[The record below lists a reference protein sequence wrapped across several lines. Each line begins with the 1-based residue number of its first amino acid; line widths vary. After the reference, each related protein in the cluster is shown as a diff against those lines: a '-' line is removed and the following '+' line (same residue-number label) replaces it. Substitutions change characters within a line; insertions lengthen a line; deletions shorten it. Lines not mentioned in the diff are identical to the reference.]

1 MLLLL
6 LSTVRREPIGV
17 SSAYT
22 VSGSSV
28 VKSESLKDQVKG
40 FAMARG
46 EIVVEL
52 GSGCKDIVQQSLRS
66 EDSYVG
72 RTLQKPCVKV
82 FGRLKYL
89 NEFLLEDHDPAH
101 SWPVIFFVFVLALA
115 GDLNFKCIMLRIRVF
130 DWLIKF
136 RCFLSLVQC
145 SVVLIIEICM

>member
-1 MLLLL
+1 MLLLLLL

-52 GSGCKDIVQQSLRS
+52 GSGCKDIV
-66 EDSYVG
+66 
-72 RTLQKPCVKV
+72 
-82 FGRLKYL
+82 
-89 NEFLLEDHDPAH
+89 
-101 SWPVIFFVFVLALA
+101 
-115 GDLNFKCIMLRIRVF
+115 
-130 DWLIKF
+130 
-136 RCFLSLVQC
+136 
-145 SVVLIIEICM
+145 